1 MKKCSNCGKPLL
13 SEDSRFCSYCGR
25 PYKEP
30 GNHCENAECPRCK
43 TGHIFPLDVMYCDLC
58 GKPTSIGKKVNSM
71 I

>member
-1 MKKCSNCGKPLL
+1 MKMCSNCGKPLL

-25 PYKEP
+25 QYKEP

-58 GKPTSIGKKVNSM
+58 GEPTSICKKIDSM
-71 I
+71 T